1 MRKLKYGLLGGA
13 AALAAAMAL
22 PALSRAEPGMGGH
35 GARLFEMTDTDKSG
49 DISKAEMQ
57 AAAEA
62 RFEAADKNGDG
73 VLTKDES
80 DAARAEMHEKMKAY
94 RGDPAERFAAADAD
108 GDGRLTLDEMKEAA
122 AKRMAEHGREGD
134 MPGRHADRM
143 EKFFEKA
150 DADGDGALTEDEMKA
165 AGEKMKKRGS
175 APPALIL
182 AENPDILAGTA
193 AGRKR
198 PTLLIGFAAETE
210 TVIDHAKAKLARKGC
225 DLIVAND
232 VSHETGI
239 MGGDRNRVRIVSKDG
254 VEDWPDLSKDEV
266 AGRLAARIAE
276 FVASKS

>member
-73 VLTKDES
+73 VLTKDGS

-108 GDGRLTLDEMKEAA
+108 GDGRLTLEEMKEAA

-165 AGEKMKKRGS
+165 AGEKMKKRFS
-175 APPALIL
+175 
-182 AENPDILAGTA
+182 EH
-193 AGRKR
+193 REKR
-198 PTLLIGFAAETE
+198 
-210 TVIDHAKAKLARKGC
+210 
-225 DLIVAND
+225 
-232 VSHETGI
+232 
-239 MGGDRNRVRIVSKDG
+239 GG
-254 VEDWPDLSKDEV
+254 LF
-266 AGRLAARIAE
+266 GRLDTDSDGQVTKAE
-276 FVASKS
+276 LTESTGRMFDRMDKNEDGKIEPGEGRRGR

>member
-1 MRKLKYGLLGGA
+1 MRKLKYGLLGGT

-22 PALSRAEPGMGGH
+22 PALSQAEPGMGGH

-80 DAARAEMHEKMKAY
+80 DAARAEMREKMEAH

-122 AKRMAEHGREGD
+122 AKRMAEHGKEGD

-143 EKFFEKA
+143 EKVFERA
-150 DADGDGALTEDEMKA
+150 DADGDGALTQDEMKA
-165 AGEKMKKRGS
+165 MGDKMKKRFSEHKKRGGFFGRLDTDS
-175 APPALIL
+175 DGQVTK
-182 AENPDILAGTA
+182 AEL
-193 AGRKR
+193 
-198 PTLLIGFAAETE
+198 TE
-210 TVIDHAKAKLARKGC
+210 
-225 DLIVAND
+225 
-232 VSHETGI
+232 STGK
-239 MGGDRNRVRIVSKDG
+239 MFDRMDRNDDG
-254 VEDWPDLSKDEV
+254 KIEPGE
-266 AGRLAARIAE
+266 GRRD
-276 FVASKS
+276 K